1 MKCMLGMVGD
11 GFALV
16 VTDTSSVHSILTRAR
31 TRSPSS
37 AWGEA
42 SGESGRR
49 AATSVYVF
57 KSFSALQIFNAG
69 RHRFLKSTGRIPAVA
84 GGASTGSG
92 GDAGVNGRVIS
103 DSGAGAS
110 ATALE
115 AAKSNLVISRTVKDF
130 QLPGAGRGVPD
141 AAKHNAIII
150 RELNTH

>member
-1 MKCMLGMVGD
+1 MKCVLGMVGD

-37 AWGEA
+37 ARGEA

-49 AATSVYVF
+49 DGIDAE
-57 KSFSALQIFNAG
+57 G
-69 RHRFLKSTGRIPAVA
+69 DSTGRIPAVV

-115 AAKSNLVISRTVKDF
+115 AAKNNLVITRSERSLPRGLKGEAAVGGRVGPSKTGPANVPVK
-130 QLPGAGRGVPD
+130 Q
-141 AAKHNAIII
+141 IS
-150 RELNTH
+150 